1 MKKDGLLILDADDLG
16 RRAELLFQRLSES
29 SAFRAAFMENPA
41 SKLEELMPNARPLSP
56 PTQIS
61 QANRLLYAVLS
72 NRQFYVWCV
81 EFQARLERQ
90 FQEICY
96 QHEPAEARRILSETF
111 APAQLYLE
119 LIAAARQ
126 FGGGEM
132 AGLPPAAAT
141 DLALPEPP
149 IGGFSRLDLQ
159 RVAAY
164 LAEQLTTQPLAPS
177 RTAPAL
183 DA

>member
-29 SAFRAAFMENPA
+29 SAFRAAFIENPA

-56 PTQIS
+56 PTRIS

-72 NRQFYVWCV
+72 NRQFYAWCA
-81 EFQARLERQ
+81 EFQERLERQ
-90 FQEICY
+90 YQAICS
-96 QHEPAEARRILSETF
+96 QHQPEEARSILSETF

-119 LIAAARQ
+119 LIQAARQ
-126 FGGGEM
+126 FGGEM
-132 AGLPPAAAT
+132 AALPPAAAT

-164 LAEQLTTQPLAPS
+164 LAEQLTTQPLALS
-177 RTAPAL
+177 RAAPAL
-183 DA
+183 DT

>member
-1 MKKDGLLILDADDLG
+1 MKKDGLLILDTDDLS
-16 RRAELLFQRLSES
+16 RRAELLFQKLSES
-29 SAFRAAFMENPA
+29 AAFREAFMENPS
-41 SKLEELMPNARPLSP
+41 SKLAELATVARPVSSSA
-56 PTQIS
+56 QIS

-72 NRQFYVWCV
+72 NRQFYAWCA
-81 EFQARLERQ
+81 EFQGRLENQ

-96 QHEPAEARRILSETF
+96 QYEPAEARRILSETH

-119 LIAAARQ
+119 LMEAARQ
-126 FGGGEM
+126 FGGDM
-132 AGLPPAAAT
+132 DALPPQEAT

-164 LAEQLTTQPLAPS
+164 LAEQLTRPLDPS
-177 RTAPAL
+177 RTEPPL
-183 DA
+183 ET